1 MKDKYKEKVK
11 TLRNKFS
18 LVKKQ
23 RKKTKIEYQHTI
35 DSLNETLRVKVEE
48 LSLVKKLRMKSVESL
63 EKKNEEEL
71 DLIINLE
78 DQRQRNMN
86 FSIENLDLQ
95 KKFNQAENKLASL
108 SMTILELQLK
118 DENLQEKMK
127 NETEKGIHLK
137 HELQEEFS
145 KSETQASKLSQAQQ
159 LVKTWMTA
167 TIPVIL
173 MLTVIIVLNICYC
186 DK

>member
-1 MKDKYKEKVK
+1 
-11 TLRNKFS
+11 
-18 LVKKQ
+18 
-23 RKKTKIEYQHTI
+23 
-35 DSLNETLRVKVEE
+35 
-48 LSLVKKLRMKSVESL
+48 
-63 EKKNEEEL
+63 
-71 DLIINLE
+71 
-78 DQRQRNMN
+78 MN

-137 HELQEEFS
+137 HELKEEFS
-145 KSETQASKLSQAQQ
+145 KSETRASKLSKAQQ